1 MDRAPLR
8 GLHQAGAARPLPHSF
23 HRSDRGRH
31 HHGSKLGQ
39 QRRGSRPRFRPES
52 HGEPAV
58 QEGISAGNGR
68 ATAEAARGRRRRGSF
83 RQAGRLSRRG
93 RRRSLDPDPRQQATW
108 HDRKRR
114 DARNRR
120 PVFYVH
126 VRELRHWRF
135 EPHGLFHGRRRG
147 GNARQGPSQPPVYLR
162 EERPGKDA
170 PATCHPEL
178 RERNDAAAQHHLR
191 RFGRTALRLH
201 GGKRR
206 TRQGEVELQEL
217 QDPL

>member
-1 MDRAPLR
+1 MSEGFLMLTADNDFIKDMDRAPLR

-52 HGEPAV
+52 
-58 QEGISAGNGR
+58 
-68 ATAEAARGRRRRGSF
+68 TANLPS
-83 RQAGRLSRRG
+83 RQAPSPAMAGQRPKPCADAGEEEASDRQAASHEGEGAEVSIPIPGNRR
-93 RRRSLDPDPRQQATW
+93 TW

-120 PVFYVH
+120 PVFHVH

-170 PATCHPEL
+170 PCYVPSKT
-178 RERNDAAAQHHLR
+178 
-191 RFGRTALRLH
+191 T
-201 GGKRR
+201 
-206 TRQGEVELQEL
+206 
-217 QDPL
+217 